1 MPIPA
6 KSVHRKKKNPARFC
20 EQGRVEVAISCEGS
34 RIGKMQIM
42 AFLRRYAR
50 RYHLGI
56 ASVFL
61 TVLLLT
67 ACEKEPRDLLAACTD
82 LVAAFEPAD
91 RPVTR
96 GVPQVVGPL
105 SVRIEFSW
113 GAGERDALTCHFA
126 ARAQALETPPLRA
139 VETLRRGA
147 LSDRELMVLDLWAR
161 LPGAG
166 PTLYQPGQ
174 VWEKQALS
182 GTAYFVQ
189 QMLNALSVGSLYALI
204 AVGYALIF
212 SLLEIVNFAF
222 GELAMVGS
230 ILAVIVI
237 LLLGGAGVDSAWV
250 LLPAAVM
257 AVLAYGGVLGA
268 VIDRSVYRPL
278 GRDSRLTPLVA
289 AIGLALVVQNSV
301 LLAQG
306 ARSKY
311 LPPLIGGGWT
321 LHLGESTV
329 RFSFNQLTLMLLT
342 LCVGIALHYSVQRTR
357 FGRDLRACAADPKMA
372 ALLGVPVD
380 KVIARAFMLSTALA
394 GLGGLVSVVYYGQT
408 DHSIGLALGFKALTG
423 AILGGIGSLTG
434 AMAGALLVGLVEIL
448 FAGFVSNEMRD
459 LAVFVLLVGGL
470 IVRPT
475 GLFGT
480 KNETS
485 S

>member
-6 KSVHRKKKNPARFC
+6 PRVHRKKKNPARFY

-34 RIGKMQIM
+34 KVRLMLIM
-42 AFLRRYAR
+42 AFLRRLSHR
-50 RYHLGI
+50 SHLAYG
-56 ASVFL
+56 ALFL
-61 TVLLLT
+61 TVLLLS
-67 ACEKEPRDLLAACTD
+67 ACEKEPRDLLIACTD

-91 RPVTR
+91 TTVIRQPAKVI
-96 GVPQVVGPL
+96 GPL
-105 SVRIEFSW
+105 SVRVDFNW
-113 GAGERDALTCHFA
+113 GAGEQDALICHFA
-126 ARAQALETPPLRA
+126 ARAQALETPPLQA
-139 VETLRRGA
+139 AETLRRGA
-147 LSDRELMVLDLWAR
+147 LSDRELTVLDLWSR
-161 LPGAG
+161 LPGDG
-166 PTLYQPGQ
+166 PKLYQPGQ

-182 GTAYFVQ
+182 GSAYLLQ
-189 QMLNALSVGSLYALI
+189 QLLNALSVGSLYALV

-230 ILAVIVI
+230 ILAVTVIVG
-237 LLLGGAGVDSAWV
+237 LGMAGVESAWI

-257 AVLAYGGVLGA
+257 AVLAYGGVLGG
-268 VIDRSVYRPL
+268 VIDRTVYRPL
-278 GRDSRLTPLVA
+278 GRESRLTPLVA

-301 LLAQG
+301 LITQG

-311 LPPLIGGGWT
+311 LAPLIGGGWT
-321 LHLGESTV
+321 LHLDESTV

-342 LCVGIALHYSVQRTR
+342 LSIGFALHYSVQRTR

-380 KVIARAFMLSTALA
+380 KIIARAFMLSTALA

-470 IVRPT
+470 ILRPN

-480 KNETS
+480 KSETS